1 MSLKATLHPYQEY
14 SKNFILDHPYCA
26 LLLDMGLGK
35 TLSSLTAIDELLHTF
50 EIIEN
55 VLVIAPLSVAE
66 KTWTDE
72 IEKWDHLQ
80 HLTFSKVLGNPK
92 QREEALFKK
101 ADVYLINR
109 ENVEWLVNYYQRNW
123 PFKTVII
130 DELSSFKS
138 SSAKRFKALRKVRP
152 KMERVIGL
160 TGTPSPNSLMDL
172 WAQMYL
178 LDQGERLGKTITQ
191 YRNKYFAPAQKNGH
205 IVYSWQLIPGAEEA
219 IYNKISD
226 ICVSMKAKDYLQLP
240 PRTENIIEL
249 DLNPTSWKQYKELER
264 EYVLELEETDVVASN
279 AATLSNK
286 LLQLSNGAVYDE
298 NGDGREI
305 HQEKLNALERVIEDA
320 QGQSVLVFYQY
331 QHDLERIQARFKQA
345 KALNVSD
352 GDIEKWNE
360 GKIPLLLAHPQ
371 SAGHGLNLQKGGH
384 IIVWFGLTWSLEFY
398 QQANARLDRQG
409 QTQPVIIHHLVT
421 KGTIDEQVIKALQA
435 KEQGQSALMAAV
447 KAKIEEYRG
456 DKLG

>member
-1 MSLKATLHPYQEY
+1 MKATLHPYQEY

-226 ICVSMKAKDYLQLP
+226 ICVSMKAKDYLRLP

-264 EYVLELEETDVVASN
+264 EYVLELEGTDVVASN

-447 KAKIEEYRG
+447 KAKIEEYRR
-456 DKLG
+456 

>member
-1 MSLKATLHPYQEY
+1 MKATLHPYQEY

>member
-1 MSLKATLHPYQEY
+1 ML
-14 SKNFILDHPYCA
+14 N
-26 LLLDMGLGK
+26 
-35 TLSSLTAIDELLHTF
+35 TF

-80 HLTFSKVLGNPK
+80 HLTFSKILGSPK

-109 ENVEWLVNYYQRNW
+109 ENVEWLVNYYQRKW

-152 KMERVIGL
+152 FMERVIGL
-160 TGTPSPNSLMDL
+160 TGTPSPNSLLDL
-172 WAQMYL
+172 WPQMYL

-191 YRNKYFAPAQKNGH
+191 YRNKYFVPAQKNGH

-219 IYNKISD
+219 IYDKISD
-226 ICVSMKAKDYLQLP
+226 ICVSMKAKDHLSLP
-240 PRTENIIEL
+240 PRTENIVEIEL
-249 DLNPTSWKQYKELER
+249 SNSSWKQYKELER
-264 EYVLELEETDVVASN
+264 EYVLELEESDVVASN

-286 LLQLSNGAVYDE
+286 LLQLSNGAIYDE

-305 HQEKLNALERVIEDA
+305 HQGKLDALERIIEDA
-320 QGQSVLVFYQY
+320 QGQSILVFYQY
-331 QHDLERIQARFKQA
+331 KHDLERILARFKQA
-345 KALNVSD
+345 KVLNVAE
-352 GDIEKWNE
+352 GDIQKWNE

-409 QTQPVIIHHLVT
+409 QEQPVIIHHLVT
-421 KGTIDEQVIKALQA
+421 KGTIDEQVIKALQT
-435 KEQGQSALMAAV
+435 KEVGQDALMAAV

-456 DKLG
+456 

>member
-1 MSLKATLHPYQEY
+1 
-14 SKNFILDHPYCA
+14 
-26 LLLDMGLGK
+26 
-35 TLSSLTAIDELLHTF
+35 
-50 EIIEN
+50 
-55 VLVIAPLSVAE
+55 
-66 KTWTDE
+66 
-72 IEKWDHLQ
+72 
-80 HLTFSKVLGNPK
+80 
-92 QREEALFKK
+92 
-101 ADVYLINR
+101 
-109 ENVEWLVNYYQRNW
+109 VEWLVNYYQRNW

-172 WAQMYL
+172 WAQIYL

-191 YRNKYFAPAQKNGH
+191 YRNKYFVPAQKNGH
-205 IVYSWQLIPGAEEA
+205 IVYSWQLIPGAEEE

-264 EYVLELEETDVVASN
+264 EYVLELEGTDVVASN

-447 KAKIEEYRG
+447 KAKIEEYRR
-456 DKLG
+456 

>member
-1 MSLKATLHPYQEY
+1 MSLKAILHPYQEY

-50 EIIEN
+50 EIIQN

-172 WAQMYL
+172 WAQIYL

-191 YRNKYFAPAQKNGH
+191 YRNKYFVPAQKNGY
-205 IVYSWQLIPGAEEA
+205 IVYSWQLIPGAEEE

-264 EYVLELEETDVVASN
+264 EYVLELEGTDVVASN

-398 QQANARLDRQG
+398 QQANARLDR
-409 QTQPVIIHHLVT
+409 
-421 KGTIDEQVIKALQA
+421 
-435 KEQGQSALMAAV
+435 
-447 KAKIEEYRG
+447 
-456 DKLG
+456 

>member
-1 MSLKATLHPYQEY
+1 MKATLHPYQEY

-50 EIIEN
+50 EIIQN

-264 EYVLELEETDVVASN
+264 EYVLELEGTDVVASN

-447 KAKIEEYRG
+447 KAKIEEYRR
-456 DKLG
+456 

>member
-1 MSLKATLHPYQEY
+1 MSLKAILHPYQEY

-152 KMERVIGL
+152 KMDRVIGL

-191 YRNKYFAPAQKNGH
+191 YRNKYFVPAQKNGN

-264 EYVLELEETDVVASN
+264 EYVLELEEADVVASN

-447 KAKIEEYRG
+447 KAKIEEYRR
-456 DKLG
+456 

>member
-1 MSLKATLHPYQEY
+1 MSLKAILHPYQEY

-66 KTWTDE
+66 KTWTNE

-152 KMERVIGL
+152 KMDRVIGL

-191 YRNKYFAPAQKNGH
+191 YRNKYFVPAQKNGN

-447 KAKIEEYRG
+447 KAKIEEYRR
-456 DKLG
+456 

>member
-1 MSLKATLHPYQEY
+1 MKATLHPYQEY

-191 YRNKYFAPAQKNGH
+191 YRNKYFAPHKKRAYCLFLAVNPRSRRGDLQ
-205 IVYSWQLIPGAEEA
+205 Q
-219 IYNKISD
+219 NKRY
-226 ICVSMKAKDYLQLP
+226 M
-240 PRTENIIEL
+240 
-249 DLNPTSWKQYKELER
+249 R
-264 EYVLELEETDVVASN
+264 EYESKRLFT
-279 AATLSNK
+279 ATTT
-286 LLQLSNGAVYDE
+286 NGKYY
-298 NGDGREI
+298 R
-305 HQEKLNALERVIEDA
+305 
-320 QGQSVLVFYQY
+320 
-331 QHDLERIQARFKQA
+331 
-345 KALNVSD
+345 
-352 GDIEKWNE
+352 
-360 GKIPLLLAHPQ
+360 
-371 SAGHGLNLQKGGH
+371 
-384 IIVWFGLTWSLEFY
+384 
-398 QQANARLDRQG
+398 ARLE
-409 QTQPVIIHHLVT
+409 P
-421 KGTIDEQVIKALQA
+421 
-435 KEQGQSALMAAV
+435 
-447 KAKIEEYRG
+447 
-456 DKLG
+456 DKLETVQRARTGIRVRTRRNRRCSQ

>member
-1 MSLKATLHPYQEY
+1 
-14 SKNFILDHPYCA
+14 
-26 LLLDMGLGK
+26 MGLGK

-191 YRNKYFAPAQKNGH
+191 YRNKYFVPAQKKNGH

-264 EYVLELEETDVVASN
+264 EYVLELEGTDVVASN

-345 KALNVSD
+345 KSLNVSD

-447 KAKIEEYRG
+447 KAKIEEYRR
-456 DKLG
+456 

>member
-421 KGTIDEQVIKALQA
+421 KGTIDEQVIKA
-435 KEQGQSALMAAV
+435 
-447 KAKIEEYRG
+447 
-456 DKLG
+456 

>member
-1 MSLKATLHPYQEY
+1 MKATLHPYQEY

-447 KAKIEEYRG
+447 KAKIEEYRR
-456 DKLG
+456 

>member
-1 MSLKATLHPYQEY
+1 MKATLHPYQEY

-35 TLSSLTAIDELLHTF
+35 TLSSLTAIDELLNTF

-172 WAQMYL
+172 WAQIYL

-264 EYVLELEETDVVASN
+264 EYVLELEGTDVIASN

-352 GDIEKWNE
+352 GDIEKWNG
-360 GKIPLLLAHPQ
+360 GKIPLLLAQPQ

-409 QTQPVIIHHLVT
+409 QTQTVIIHHLVT

-447 KAKIEEYRG
+447 KAKIEEYRR
-456 DKLG
+456 

>member
-1 MSLKATLHPYQEY
+1 MKAILHPYQEY

-152 KMERVIGL
+152 KMDRVIGL

-191 YRNKYFAPAQKNGH
+191 YRNKYFVPAQKNGN

-447 KAKIEEYRG
+447 KAKIEEYRR
-456 DKLG
+456 

>member
-1 MSLKATLHPYQEY
+1 MSLKAILHPYQEY

-50 EIIEN
+50 EIIQN

-172 WAQMYL
+172 WAQIYL

-191 YRNKYFAPAQKNGH
+191 YRNKYFVPAQKNGH
-205 IVYSWQLIPGAEEA
+205 IVYSWQLIPGAEEE

-264 EYVLELEETDVVASN
+264 EYV
-279 AATLSNK
+279 
-286 LLQLSNGAVYDE
+286 
-298 NGDGREI
+298 
-305 HQEKLNALERVIEDA
+305 
-320 QGQSVLVFYQY
+320 
-331 QHDLERIQARFKQA
+331 
-345 KALNVSD
+345 
-352 GDIEKWNE
+352 
-360 GKIPLLLAHPQ
+360 
-371 SAGHGLNLQKGGH
+371 
-384 IIVWFGLTWSLEFY
+384 
-398 QQANARLDRQG
+398 
-409 QTQPVIIHHLVT
+409 
-421 KGTIDEQVIKALQA
+421 
-435 KEQGQSALMAAV
+435 
-447 KAKIEEYRG
+447 
-456 DKLG
+456 

>member
-1 MSLKATLHPYQEY
+1 MSLKAILHPYQEY

-152 KMERVIGL
+152 KMDRVIGL

-191 YRNKYFAPAQKNGH
+191 YRNKYFVPAQKNGN

-226 ICVSMKAKDYLQLP
+226 ICVSMKAKDYLRLP

-447 KAKIEEYRG
+447 KAKIEEYRR
-456 DKLG
+456 